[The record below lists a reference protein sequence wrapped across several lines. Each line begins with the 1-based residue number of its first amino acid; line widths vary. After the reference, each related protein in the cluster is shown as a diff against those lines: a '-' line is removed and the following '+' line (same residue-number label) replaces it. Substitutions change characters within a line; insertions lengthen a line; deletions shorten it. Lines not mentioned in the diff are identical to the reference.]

1 MDRNQLSQL
10 YQQRANEFQVEAE
23 RLQSQYVFYSF
34 VRLAVFLLWIGAIII
49 LWNSFG
55 WIVGALSILLGLI
68 GFAQF
73 VFWHQRLAK
82 NVQYHEHL
90 SALNGWEVQALAGD
104 FSGFGDGERFVDA
117 GHSYAFDLDI
127 YGPHSLFQ
135 AMNRCVS
142 ILGEERLAQFLGKAA
157 AEEMIQQRQAA
168 AKELAEQMEWR
179 HHFRATGMSVE
190 DDPADVEALLKW
202 LHTPNVIRGQNP
214 WRLFLFIAPIFG
226 LLSLIG
232 MIIYFPAWWP
242 VALILPNAWALR
254 QTTQTITQL
263 HEQTGR
269 AANLLDRYASILAV
283 LENYQPQSEY
293 LQQVQKRFTEGASGS
308 RAIKQLSNI
317 IHQLNVRYNFF
328 AVFLNLG
335 FLWDF
340 IWVNQLEGWKEKY
353 RDQLPEWFDGLA
365 EFEALISLG
374 NLTQNQTDWTFPTV
388 GGTQVHGQNIG
399 HPLIHPDKRVGNDLQ
414 LPAHGHIKLITGS
427 NMAGKSTF
435 LRSVGT
441 NIVLA
446 TAGAPVCAKEFATPI
461 LQVYTSMR
469 TQDALHENTSS
480 FYAELKRLKF
490 IIEAVKRQENIF
502 FLLDEILKGTNS
514 RDRHTGSKALIR
526 QLIRDRGA
534 GLVAT
539 HDLELGALA
548 AESEGSVENW
558 CIEVAI
564 EDGKLRFDYLLKP
577 GVSQSFN
584 ATILMRQMGIE
595 IDPEDI

>member
-1 MDRNQLSQL
+1 
-10 YQQRANEFQVEAE
+10 
-23 RLQSQYVFYSF
+23 
-34 VRLAVFLLWIGAIII
+34 VRLIVFLVWIGAIII

-55 WIVGALSILLGLI
+55 WIAGSLSILFGLI

-82 NVQYHEHL
+82 NVKYHEHL
-90 SALNGWEVQALAGD
+90 SALNSWEVQALAGD
-104 FSGFGDGERFVDA
+104 FSDFGDGERFVDA

-142 ILGEERLAQFLGKAA
+142 ILGEERLAQFLGQAA
-157 AEEMIQQRQAA
+157 SEEMILHRQTA

-179 HHFRATGMSVE
+179 HHFRATGMSVK

-214 WRLFLFIAPIFG
+214 WYLFMFIAPIFG
-226 LLSLIG
+226 LLGLIG

-242 VALILPNAWALR
+242 VVLILPNAWALR
-254 QTTQTITQL
+254 QTAQTITQL

-340 IWVNQLEGWKEKY
+340 IWVNQLERWKENY
-353 RDQLPEWFDGLA
+353 RDQLPEWFDSLA

-388 GGTQVHGQNIG
+388 GGTHVHGRDIG

-427 NMAGKSTF
+427 NMAGKST
-435 LRSVGT
+435 
-441 NIVLA
+441 
-446 TAGAPVCAKEFATPI
+446 
-461 LQVYTSMR
+461 
-469 TQDALHENTSS
+469 
-480 FYAELKRLKF
+480 
-490 IIEAVKRQENIF
+490 
-502 FLLDEILKGTNS
+502 
-514 RDRHTGSKALIR
+514 
-526 QLIRDRGA
+526 
-534 GLVAT
+534 
-539 HDLELGALA
+539 
-548 AESEGSVENW
+548 
-558 CIEVAI
+558 
-564 EDGKLRFDYLLKP
+564 
-577 GVSQSFN
+577 
-584 ATILMRQMGIE
+584 
-595 IDPEDI
+595 